1 MKITAIDTIRT
12 AEFSNLVWVRIE
24 TDEGIVGL
32 GESFRNPEAT
42 AAYIHETCASY
53 LIGQNPLNIERHF
66 NALANKVG
74 NHYFGYPT
82 RSVEWRGNS
91 AVDFALWDILGKTL
105 GQPLWQLLGGL
116 SHDRIRVYNTCA
128 SADYNN
134 RLRDGAN
141 SKFLQHGEVKG
152 KEFTQFEDLEAQMA
166 APGDLA
172 WSLLD
177 EGITGMKI
185 WPFDG
190 LAHLSDGHD
199 LRLTDLKLGV
209 RIVEEIR
216 KSVGD
221 KMDIM
226 MEYHALWRL
235 PQILKIAR
243 ALDEF
248 DVYWHEDP
256 VPMYRFDD
264 LEQFKRGTT
273 GRVCGSE
280 NLGTKVWY
288 AEAFQRGVI
297 DVVHFDLCWIGG
309 LTEGRKVAA
318 LAETYERPIAPHD
331 CVGPVTYAAS
341 SHLVLSAPNALM
353 QESVRA
359 FYKGYYRDIV
369 TDIPKIEDGF
379 IYPMMKPGLGLDLL
393 PDFTDR
399 DDVSVRRS
407 EAS

>member
-1 MKITAIDTIRT
+1 MKITAIETIQV

-32 GESFRNPEAT
+32 GETFRNPEAT
-42 AAYIHETCASY
+42 AAYIHETCAPY
-53 LIGQNPLNIERHF
+53 LIGQNPLNIERHA
-66 NALANKVG
+66 NALANKVA
-74 NHYFGYPT
+74 NHFFGYPT
-82 RSVEWRGNS
+82 RSVESRGNS
-91 AVDFALWDILGKTL
+91 AIDFALWDILGKSVS
-105 GQPLWQLLGGL
+105 QPVWQLLGGL

-134 RLRDGAN
+134 QLRAAN
-141 SKFLQHGEVKG
+141 TKFIQHGEVK
-152 KEFTQFEDLEAQMA
+152 KREFTQYEDLESQMA
-166 APGDLA
+166 APGELA
-172 WSLLD
+172 QSLLD
-177 EGITGMKI
+177 EGVTGMKI

-190 LAHLSDGHD
+190 LAHVSDGHD
-199 LRLTDLKLGV
+199 LSLTDLKSGV
-209 RIVEEIR
+209 RVVEEIR
-216 KSVGD
+216 KAVGD

-235 PQILKIAR
+235 PQVLKIAR
-243 ALDEF
+243 ALDAF

-280 NLGTKVWY
+280 NMGTKVWY
-288 AEAFQRGVI
+288 ADAFQRGVI
-297 DVVHFDLCWIGG
+297 DVVHFDMCWIGG

-341 SHLVLSAPNALM
+341 SQLVLSAPHALI

-359 FYKGYYRDIV
+359 FYNGYYRDIV
-369 TDIPKIEDGF
+369 TDIPKIENGF
-379 IYPMMKPGLGLDLL
+379 MYPMTKPGLGLELL
-393 PDFTDR
+393 PDFTSRSDIKT
-399 DDVSVRRS
+399 RRS
-407 EAS
+407 AAA

>member
-1 MKITAIDTIRT
+1 MKITAIETIQAT
-12 AEFSNLVWVRIE
+12 EFSNLVWVRVE

-32 GESFRNPEAT
+32 GETFRNSEAT
-42 AAYIHETCASY
+42 AAYIHETCAPY
-53 LIGQNPLNIERHF
+53 LIGQNPLNIERHA
-66 NALANKVG
+66 NALANKVA

-82 RSVEWRGNS
+82 RSVETRGNS
-91 AVDFALWDILGKTL
+91 AIDFALWDILGKSV
-105 GQPLWQLLGGL
+105 GQPAWQLLGGL

-134 RLRDGAN
+134 QLRAAN
-141 SKFLQHGEVKG
+141 TKFIQHGEVK
-152 KEFTQFEDLEAQMA
+152 KREFTQFEDLEAQLA
-166 APGDLA
+166 APGELA
-172 WSLLD
+172 QSLLND
-177 EGITGMKI
+177 GISGMKI

-190 LAHLSDGHD
+190 LAHISDGHD
-199 LRLTDLKLGV
+199 LGLTDLKSGV
-209 RIVEEIR
+209 RVVEEIR
-216 KSVGD
+216 KAVGD

-226 MEYHALWRL
+226 IEYHALWRL
-235 PQILKIAR
+235 PQALKIAR
-243 ALDEF
+243 ALDAF

-264 LEQFKRGTT
+264 LEQFKQGTT

-280 NLGTKVWY
+280 NMGTKVWY
-288 AEAFQRGVI
+288 ADAFQRGVI
-297 DVVHFDLCWIGG
+297 DVVHFDMCWIGG

-341 SHLVLSAPNALM
+341 SHMVLSAPNALV

-359 FYKGYYRDIV
+359 FYNGYYRDIV

-379 IYPMMKPGLGLDLL
+379 MYPMTKPGLGLELL
-393 PDFTDR
+393 PDFISRSDIKT
-399 DDVSVRRS
+399 RRS
-407 EAS
+407 DSI